1 MISIHNFLPSV
12 HGRTFDVD
20 VRFDAPG
27 VLTRAEAMS
36 GRLERLR
43 TAGWPV
49 QVVEVEIGLLP
60 DAPYPESLAEMAG
73 WPEDIQSN
81 VQWKAAG
88 KPLVELRQ
96 RVEELQQAAR
106 QFGAIIGI
114 TGYGSTTGETLEA
127 IGMGAA
133 RRLWFTLGEGLRS
146 SRIIELVALLRG

>member
-1 MISIHNFLPSV
+1 M
-12 HGRTFDVD
+12 D

-27 VLTRAEAMS
+27 VFTRAEAMR

-49 QVVEVEIGLLP
+49 QVVEVEVGLRP
-60 DAPYPESLAEMAG
+60 DAPYPVSLAEMAG

-114 TGYGSTTGETLEA
+114 TGYGATTEETLEA
-127 IGMGAA
+127 IGRGAA
-133 RRLWFTLGEGLRS
+133 RRLWFRLGEGLAA
-146 SRIIELVALLRG
+146 SRIVDLVGLLRG